1 MLKSMETKF
10 TKFLKKTIEYSF
22 YLFIFLFPWQTKII
36 LRAAQTNFTEI
47 SLYPSHLLLLVILI
61 VFFIYKL
68 RKPNRDEKISWLW
81 GALAGLES
89 MILISFFFAPD
100 QLLAFYHYVLF
111 LVGISL
117 FYLLR
122 EEQNSPENEN
132 GFLNQSKIIYSFLAS
147 IFLQAILG
155 IYQFLNQF
163 SFAFK
168 YLGLAPHDPSLVGTS
183 VVETVS
189 GRWLRVYGGMD
200 HPNIF
205 GGVLAVTLILVA
217 YLLAKKKVIRSK
229 EEIFESLFLFVLYF
243 VSLFAL
249 FFTFSRAAWLA
260 LALGLF
266 SLLVALIIKKDN
278 WILGRFIVL
287 MFFSLTMMFLVAY
300 PYRDLVMVRASDDTR
315 LEQKSLQERQIYLT
329 QAQTLIKDH
338 WAFGTGIGNYTLA
351 LASQATE
358 IKDIWSYQPVHNA
371 FLLLWAESGTLAL
384 VFFLAFLFLL
394 KKDRRTVLSTAI
406 FIALLVLMLF
416 DHWLLSLPFGLL
428 FLFLVF
434 GLF

>member
-1 MLKSMETKF
+1 METKF